1 MWAEPSPLAGRERE
15 VARLLDALAMARQG
29 RGGVAFVSGEA
40 GIGKTRLLIEL
51 AERARRDEWHVLLGR
66 AYELEGRPPYL
77 PVLEALRDGLRTQ
90 SQLDLEL
97 DVEDLAPEL
106 LNLLPS
112 LAPHACRPVRAS
124 VATAR
129 PVAHE
134 HAELARD
141 RFRLFESI
149 CDVLLAM
156 AHASRAGLLLAL
168 DDLHWADPPT
178 LQLVLHFAR
187 KLEAAPVLLVCAYR
201 GGASSA
207 QPAPGLH
214 ATLVE
219 LARERLH
226 QRIELRTRPATTWRR
241 W

>member
-1 MWAEPSPLAGRERE
+1 M
-15 VARLLDALAMARQG
+15 
-29 RGGVAFVSGEA
+29 
-40 GIGKTRLLIEL
+40 
-51 AERARRDEWHVLLGR
+51 
-66 AYELEGRPPYL
+66 
-77 PVLEALRDGLRTQ
+77 
-90 SQLDLEL
+90 
-97 DVEDLAPEL
+97 
-106 LNLLPS
+106 
-112 LAPHACRPVRAS
+112 
-124 VATAR
+124 
-129 PVAHE
+129 AHE

-226 QRIELRTRPATTWRR
+226 QRIELRTLARDDLAPLVTDLAGEAAPSVVDVIHAQSGGNPFFARELVR
-241 W
+241 HLQDRGDDLARGELANAD